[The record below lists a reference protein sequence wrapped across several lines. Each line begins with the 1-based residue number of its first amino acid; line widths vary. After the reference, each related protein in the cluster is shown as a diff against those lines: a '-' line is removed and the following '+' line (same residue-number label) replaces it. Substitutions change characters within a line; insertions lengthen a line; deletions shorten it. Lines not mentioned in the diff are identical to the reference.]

1 MPNLKKIGLLND
13 EVSEKYEEMGILE
26 LKDLDDGKEY
36 LFEMYE
42 DGDKIS
48 EEDIQILAEGDLVT
62 YKSEYD
68 DDMEQDIAHVAKLN
82 K

>member
-1 MPNLKKIGLLND
+1 MSNGKLKTG
-13 EVSEKYEEMGILE
+13 SILE
-26 LKDLDDGKEY
+26 ITSAKEGLRFGKLKDLDDGKEY

-68 DDMEQDIAHVAKLN
+68 DDMEQDIAYVAKLN